1 MEFDPNHRPLR
12 EPDAPDREAQA
23 PQMDSEP
30 KLLESLLGGRVQA
43 IFVRGLFTLL
53 PLLLTMFLVIWLISS
68 LESTLGNAA
77 IALLPESFYIP
88 GLGLAIALLI
98 ILATG
103 LVVENYLAGK
113 ILHKL
118 EDALKR
124 APVIRAI
131 YSPIKDLT
139 DLFRRTKGPDGG
151 QRVVL
156 VKVGTGIEVL
166 GLVMRDQFSD
176 LDKAPIASGT
186 VAVFIP
192 FSYGFGGFT
201 ALVAPEA
208 LRDAGIP
215 AERALQLAITGWV
228 KSSRAPQ

>member
-1 MEFDPNHRPLR
+1 MDLSPTPLSPNT
-12 EPDAPDREAQA
+12 DK
-23 PQMDSEP
+23 SVEP
-30 KLLESLLGGRVQA
+30 KLLESLLGGRLQA

-53 PLLLTMFLVIWLISS
+53 PLLLTLFLVIWLISS
-68 LESTLGNAA
+68 LESAFGDAA
-77 IALLPESFYIP
+77 LALLPKSFYVP
-88 GLGLAIALLI
+88 GLGLVLALLVI
-98 ILATG
+98 MATG
-103 LVVENYLAGK
+103 LLVENYLAGK
-113 ILHKL
+113 LLHKL
-118 EDALKR
+118 EDALKK

-151 QRVVL
+151 QRVVF

-166 GLVMRDQFSD
+166 GLVMRDQFHD
-176 LDKAPIASGT
+176 LGKTPIADST

-201 ALVAPEA
+201 ALVGPEA